1 MEGSELFLDKYKH
14 WVVDYLGEKTHPLNE
29 YEIERKK
36 KKQSNK
42 QKIRVAETNPTQR
55 ESEKK
60 QN

>member
-14 WVVDYLGEKTHPLNE
+14 WVVDYLGKKTPLNE

-36 KKQSNK
+36 RKQSNK
-42 QKIRVAETNPTQR
+42 QKIRVAKTNPTQR